1 MRAVRGVVVDWPE
14 LFRRAGVTQF
24 PDDAALAEI
33 EAHAA
38 GAARRAGAVLA
49 ERFGEPL
56 RVEFKD
62 GRKTDPVTPVDREV
76 QRQIAEGISERFP
89 EHGIV
94 GEEDPEDDATVRELT
109 WVLDPLD
116 GTTNFISGLPLYASS
131 VGVLHRGRPVAGA
144 VFLPWPC
151 PEGGVVLHARRGG
164 GAFRDGEPLGPAGE
178 TGREGSAIAGMPGSF
193 ASVYRFRK
201 AARERVGEPRVM
213 GSIVYELG
221 LVALGALDYSVV
233 NAPRLWDVAAG
244 VLLIA
249 GDGRTGGAREARPGS
264 RASAGPDELGALGG
278 SRNAV
283 RGGRHQARGASP
295 LVDAAGGGTSR
306 RGPVR
311 HLAAAA
317 PAIGGSI

>member
-1 MRAVRGVVVDWPE
+1 MTR
-14 LFRRAGVTQF
+14 F
-24 PDDAALAEI
+24 PDDTALAEI

-49 ERFGEPL
+49 QRFGGPL
-56 RVEFKD
+56 RVEYKD
-62 GRKTDPVTPVDREV
+62 DRKGDPVTTVDREV

-144 VFLPWPC
+144 VFLSWPC
-151 PEGGVVLHARRGG
+151 PEGGVVMHARRGG

-178 TGREGSAIAGMPGSF
+178 TGREGPAIAGMPGSF

-249 GDGRTGGAREARPGS
+249 ETGGLVVRGRRVRGVGRLLGRTSWEPMEALVAPCEEGVTRH
-264 RASAGPDELGALGG
+264 AELRRW
-278 SRNAV
+278 ST
-283 RGGRHQARGASP
+283 P
-295 LVDAAGGGTSR
+295 LAAGRPEAVGYVTARLR
-306 RGPVR
+306 RR
-311 HLAAAA
+311 R
-317 PAIGGSI
+317 